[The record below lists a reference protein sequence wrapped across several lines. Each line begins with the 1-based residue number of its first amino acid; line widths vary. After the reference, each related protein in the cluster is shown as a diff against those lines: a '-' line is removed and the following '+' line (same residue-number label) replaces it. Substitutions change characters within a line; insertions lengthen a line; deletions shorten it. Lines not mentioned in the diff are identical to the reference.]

1 MDITFSNTISPIDNR
16 YFNLISELSNFY
28 SYKSWVNYR
37 LNVESKYLIL
47 LLNIFNNNDIFK
59 IYNIN
64 NKDNKDN
71 KDITKDVINKLSTQL
86 NNHSLSFNDNNLKK
100 IIYIEKK
107 TLHDIK
113 AIEYYLKDIITNDYL
128 PNILNNLDI
137 NLNKQIDIIKQITEY
152 IHFGLTSQ
160 DVNSVA
166 FTSQTSECMKH
177 IIIPNMN
184 LIIQNINNLSEKSNI
199 TIMAYTHGQP
209 AVPTNMMKELQ
220 VFITRLNYWFT
231 DIKTHKHSTK
241 FGGAVGNLNA
251 HYYTYPNIKW
261 NDIFTEYLNKE
272 GINRWEYT
280 TQITNYDDICKL
292 FGFIIG
298 FNTVL
303 IDLCQDIWLYVS
315 NNYFKLHKEND
326 TQVGSSTMPQKVNPI
341 DFENAEGNLKL
352 ANSGF
357 HFFID
362 KLQVSRLQR
371 DLTDST
377 ILRNIGTYFAYS
389 LIGYKKIIKGL
400 NKLEINKKEI
410 NNDLNKHPEILAEAI
425 QIILRT
431 YNISNAY
438 DIVRKITQNKD
449 YKNLEEFK
457 NEVKINIYN
466 YIFNKDTK
474 TKIERQIDNLNFDS
488 YSGKF

>member
-16 YFNLISELSNFY
+16 YFNLVSELSNFY
-28 SYKSWVNYR
+28 SYKSWTNYR

-47 LLNIFNNNDIFK
+47 LLKVFNDNNIFQ
-59 IYNIN
+59 IN
-64 NKDNKDN
+64 NKNN
-71 KDITKDVINKLSTQL
+71 EDITKTFINKLSVDL
-86 NNHSLSFNDNNLKK
+86 NNHCLVFNDNNLKMVLN
-100 IIYIEKK
+100 IEKK

-113 AIEYYLKDIITNDYL
+113 AIEYYLKDIITDNYL
-128 PNILNNLDI
+128 PAIFRKLDI
-137 NLNKQIDIIKQITEY
+137 NMNNQISIMKQITEY

-166 FTSQTSECMKH
+166 FTTQTSECMKH

-184 LIIQNINNLSEKSNI
+184 IIIQNINKLSENSNI

-220 VFITRLNYWFT
+220 VFNTRLNYWFN
-231 DIKTHKHSTK
+231 DIKQHKHTTK

-261 NDIFTEYLNKE
+261 SEIFDTYLNQE
-272 GINRWEYT
+272 GISRWQYT

-303 IDLCQDIWLYVS
+303 IDLCQDIWLYIS

-377 ILRNIGTYFAYS
+377 ILRSVGTYLAYS
-389 LIGYKKIIKGL
+389 LIGYKKLTKGL
-400 NKLEINKKEI
+400 KKLEINKQVI
-410 NNDLNKHPEILAEAI
+410 NKDLNNHPEILAEAV

-431 YNISNAY
+431 HNVSNAY

-449 YKNLEEFK
+449 YNNLEKFK
-457 NEVKINIYN
+457 NEVKTNIFN
-466 YIFNKDTK
+466 YIKDENTRQI
-474 TKIERQIDNLNFDS
+474 IEKQIDNLNFDT

>member
-16 YFNLISELSNFY
+16 YFELISELSNFY
-28 SYKSWVNYR
+28 SYKFWTNYR
-37 LNVESKYLIL
+37 LNVESNYLIL
-47 LLNIFNNNDIFK
+47 LLNIFNDNDIFK
-59 IYNIN
+59 IYNNNNENVTKTLIN
-64 NKDNKDN
+64 ELS
-71 KDITKDVINKLSTQL
+71 VKLNDHCL
-86 NNHSLSFNDNNLKK
+86 VFNDNNLKK
-100 IIYIEKK
+100 VIDIEKK

-113 AIEYYLKDIITNDYL
+113 AIEYYLKDIITNNYL
-128 PNILNNLDI
+128 SNILNDLDI
-137 NLNKQIDIIKQITEY
+137 NVNKQIDIIKQITEY

-166 FTSQTSECMKH
+166 FTTQTLECMRH
-177 IIIPNMN
+177 VIIPNMN
-184 LIIQNINNLSEKSNI
+184 LIITNINTLSEKSNI

-220 VFITRLNYWFT
+220 VFNTRLNYWFG

-251 HYYTYPNIKW
+251 HYYTFPNINWSK
-261 NDIFTEYLNKE
+261 IFNEYLNQE
-272 GINRWEYT
+272 GISRWQYT

-303 IDLCQDIWLYVS
+303 IDLCQDIWLYIS

-377 ILRNIGTYFAYS
+377 ILRSIGTYFAYS
-389 LIGYKKIIKGL
+389 LIGYKKLIKGL
-400 NKLEINKKEI
+400 KKLEINKQVI
-410 NNDLNKHPEILAEAI
+410 NKDLNNHPEVLAEAI

-431 YNISNAY
+431 HNISNAY
-438 DIVRKITQNKD
+438 DIVRKITQNKA
-449 YKNLEEFK
+449 YNNLEEFK
-457 NEVKINIYN
+457 NEVKTNIFN
-466 YIFNKDTK
+466 YITDKDTK
-474 TKIERQIDNLNFDS
+474 LQIEKQIDNLNFDT

>member
-16 YFNLISELSNFY
+16 YFDLVSELSNFY
-28 SYKSWVNYR
+28 SYKSWTNYR
-37 LNVESKYLIL
+37 LNVECKYLTL
-47 LLNIFNNNDIFK
+47 LLKVFDDNNIFHIHNKNNEDV
-59 IYNIN
+59 
-64 NKDNKDN
+64 
-71 KDITKDVINKLSTQL
+71 TKKFINKLSVDL
-86 NNHSLSFNDNNLKK
+86 INHCLVFNDNNLKSV
-100 IIYIEKK
+100 INIEKK

-113 AIEYYLKDIITNDYL
+113 AIEYYLKNIITDNYL
-128 PNILNNLDI
+128 PAIFRKLDI
-137 NLNKQIDIIKQITEY
+137 NMNNQISIMKQITEY

-166 FTSQTSECMKH
+166 FTTQTSECIKN

-184 LIIQNINNLSEKSNI
+184 IIIQNINKLSEKSNI

-220 VFITRLNYWFT
+220 VFNTRLNYWFN
-231 DIKTHKHSTK
+231 DIKEHKHATK

-261 NDIFTEYLNKE
+261 SEIFDTYLNQE
-272 GINRWEYT
+272 GISRWQYT

-303 IDLCQDIWLYVS
+303 IDLCQDIWLYIS

-377 ILRNIGTYFAYS
+377 ILRSIGTYFAYS
-389 LIGYKKIIKGL
+389 LIGYKKLTKGL
-400 NKLEINKKEI
+400 KKLEINKQVI
-410 NNDLNKHPEILAEAI
+410 NKDLNNHPEILAEAI

-431 YNISNAY
+431 HNVSNAY

-449 YKNLEEFK
+449 YNNLEEFK
-457 NEVKINIYN
+457 NEVKTNIFN
-466 YIFNKDTK
+466 YIADRDTRLI
-474 TKIERQIDNLNFDS
+474 IEKQIDNLNFDT

>member
-16 YFNLISELSNFY
+16 YFNLVSELSNFY
-28 SYKSWVNYR
+28 SYKSWTNYR

-47 LLNIFNNNDIFK
+47 LLKVFNDNEIFEILDKNNKAVTKNF
-59 IYNIN
+59 IN
-64 NKDNKDN
+64 N
-71 KDITKDVINKLSTQL
+71 LSIEL
-86 NNHSLSFNDNNLKK
+86 NNHCLGFKDENLKMVLN
-100 IIYIEKK
+100 IEKK

-113 AIEYYLKDIITNDYL
+113 AIEYYLKDIITDNYL
-128 PNILNNLDI
+128 PAIFRKLDI
-137 NLNKQIDIIKQITEY
+137 NMNNQISIMKQITEY

-166 FTSQTSECMKH
+166 FTTQTSECMKH

-184 LIIQNINNLSEKSNI
+184 IIIQNINKLSENSNI

-220 VFITRLNYWFT
+220 VFNTRLNYWFN
-231 DIKTHKHSTK
+231 DIKQHKHTTK

-261 NDIFTEYLNKE
+261 SEIFDTYLNQE
-272 GINRWEYT
+272 GISRWQYT

-303 IDLCQDIWLYVS
+303 IDLCQDIWLYIS

-377 ILRNIGTYFAYS
+377 ILRSVGTYLAYS
-389 LIGYKKIIKGL
+389 LIGYKKLTKGL
-400 NKLEINKKEI
+400 KKLEINKQVI
-410 NNDLNKHPEILAEAI
+410 NKDLNNHPEILAEAV

-431 YNISNAY
+431 HNVSNAY

-449 YKNLEEFK
+449 YNNLEKFK
-457 NEVKINIYN
+457 NEIKKNIFN
-466 YIFNKDTK
+466 YIKDENTRQI
-474 TKIERQIDNLNFDS
+474 IEKQIDNLNFDT